1 MGIMIHV
8 DPARLQSS
16 ASHIE
21 QQSNAYEQEYKKL
34 FQSVEAMS
42 NAWQGKDNQAF
53 TTQIQGFH
61 KDFSQMAQ
69 LMREYAEF
77 LKISARL
84 YRETQEERVAMAR
97 RLNG

>member
-1 MGIMIHV
+1 MSMMIHV
-8 DPARLQSS
+8 DPARLESS

-21 QQSNAYEQEYKKL
+21 QQSNAYEREYAKL

-53 TTQIQGFH
+53 TTQIQGFR
-61 KDFSQMAQ
+61 KDFSQMTL

-97 RLNG
+97 RLHG